1 MSELHAVITTL
12 IVVLTVYALVREL
25 LAPSLIVA
33 GAMVVLLITG
43 VVSAKEALSGF
54 SNPALMTVAAL
65 FILARAVEKTGAL
78 QPLLARA
85 LKSNG
90 SDRGNLARLLFPV
103 AGASAF
109 LNNTPI
115 VAMLIGPV
123 QAWADQ
129 RGRSASLF
137 LMPIS
142 FATMLGGMVTLIGT
156 STNLVV
162 SGLLVTHGQAP
173 FRIFE
178 FTWLG
183 LPVAVVGVL
192 FLVFFTKP
200 MLPARKG
207 IRSQFEE
214 ELREFTV
221 EMEVEQGGAAD
232 GRSVADVGLRHLEG
246 VFLAWIRR
254 GEAIITPI
262 APEETL
268 RAGDRLGFVGSVER
282 VVDLQS
288 IRGLRSAAA
297 KHAARF
303 EDVSHGYFEVVVA
316 SISPLVGETL
326 KSADFRERYQGSV
339 LAIHR
344 SGRRV
349 EGKLG
354 EVVLEAGDTLLVLAD
369 RSFRH
374 KWRDRRDFL
383 LVSQLA
389 GSMPVSGKK
398 AMLVMAL
405 ALGVIGL
412 SAFEIVPIL
421 EGSLAAAIILV
432 LAKVLTPN
440 EARAAVDLD
449 TLITIASSFA
459 IGAAIES
466 SGLADLVASWIVA
479 PAGNLGPVA
488 VLAAIVFATMALTE
502 LITNNAAAVLLF
514 PIGMAAAEQAGVDGR
529 SFATAIALS
538 ASASFLTPI
547 GYQTNTMIYGPGGY
561 RFTDFA
567 RLGFPLT
574 ITVYL
579 AIVFLTAFRHGLL

>member
-1 MSELHAVITTL
+1 MSFDVVVTL
-12 IVVLTVYALVREL
+12 LVVLGTVIALVREV
-25 LAPSLIVA
+25 LAPSLVVS
-33 GAMVVLLITG
+33 GAMVLLLLSG
-43 VVSAKEALSGF
+43 VVTPKEALAGF

-78 QPLLARA
+78 QPILARA
-85 LKSNG
+85 LKAGS
-90 SDRGNLARLLFPV
+90 SDRGNLARLLAPV

-129 RGRSASLF
+129 RGRSASRY

-162 SGLLVTHGQAP
+162 SGLLVNTGQKG
-173 FRIFE
+173 FGIFE
-178 FTWLG
+178 FSWIG
-183 LPVAVVGVL
+183 LPVAIVGL
-192 FLVFFTKP
+192 AFLAIASPV
-200 MLPARKG
+200 MLPDRKG
-207 IRSQFEE
+207 IRRQFEDE
-214 ELREFTV
+214 RREFTIEMDV
-221 EMEVEQGGAAD
+221 EPAGAAE
-232 GRSVADVGLRHLEG
+232 GRTVAEVGLRHLEG

-254 GEAIITPI
+254 GDALVTPVS
-262 APEETL
+262 PDETL

-288 IRGLRSAAA
+288 IRGIRAAAA
-297 KHAARF
+297 KHAGGI
-303 EDVSHGYFEVVVA
+303 EDGAHGYFEVVVA
-316 SISPLVGETL
+316 AISPLVGETL
-326 KSADFRERYQGSV
+326 KSADFRERYHGSV

-344 SGRRV
+344 SGRRI

-354 EVVLEAGDTLLVLAD
+354 DVEIEAGDTLLVLSD
-369 RSFRH
+369 RSFRN

-389 GSMPVSGKK
+389 GSTPVSGKK
-398 AMLVMAL
+398 AALVLGL
-405 ALGVIGL
+405 AVAVIGL
-412 SAFEIVPIL
+412 SALEIVPIL
-421 EGSLAAAIILV
+421 NGALAAAIILV

-440 EARAAVDLD
+440 EARSAVDLD

-466 SGLADLVASWIVA
+466 SGLASMVASLIV
-479 PAGNLGPVA
+479 GPVSSFGPIA

-502 LITNNAAAVLLF
+502 LITNNAAAVLIF
-514 PIGMAAAEQAGVDGR
+514 PIAMAAAAQAGVDARG
-529 SFATAIALS
+529 FALAVALA

-547 GYQTNTMIYGPGGY
+547 GYQTNTMIYGAGGY
-561 RFTDFA
+561 RFSDFA

-574 ITVYL
+574 ITVFFS
-579 AIVFLTAFRHGLL
+579 IVFLTAWRHGFL

>member
-1 MSELHAVITTL
+1 MTFEIAVTVT
-12 IVVLTVYALVREL
+12 VVLGTVYALVREV
-25 LAPSLIVA
+25 LAPSLIVS
-33 GAMVVLLITG
+33 GAMVLLLLTG
-43 VVSAKEALSGF
+43 VVPAREALAGF

-65 FILARAVEKTGAL
+65 FIIARAVEKTGAL

-85 LKSNG
+85 LRAESG
-90 SDRGNLARLLFPV
+90 DRANLARILAPV

-129 RGRSASLF
+129 RGRSASRY

-142 FATMLGGMVTLIGT
+142 FATMLGGMVTLVGT

-162 SGLLVTHGQAP
+162 SGLMVNAGHQG
-173 FRIFE
+173 FGIFE
-178 FTWLG
+178 FSWIGFPVAILG
-183 LPVAVVGVL
+183 LI
-192 FLVFFTKP
+192 FLVLATP
-200 MLPARKG
+200 VLLPDRRG
-207 IRSQFEE
+207 IRHQFED

-221 EMEVEQGGAAD
+221 EMDVEPGGAAD
-232 GRSVADVGLRHLEG
+232 GRTVAAVGLRHLEG

-254 GEAIITPI
+254 GEGLVTPVS
-262 APEETL
+262 PDETL

-288 IRGLRSAAA
+288 IRGIRAAAA
-297 KHAARF
+297 KHAGGV
-303 EDVSHGYFEVVVA
+303 EDGAHGYFEVVVA

-344 SGRRV
+344 SGRRI

-354 EVVLEAGDTLLVLAD
+354 EVEIEAGDTLLVLAD
-369 RSFRH
+369 RSFRS

-389 GSMPVSGKK
+389 GNTPVSGSK
-398 AMLVMAL
+398 ATLVLVLTL
-405 ALGVIGL
+405 AVIGL
-412 SAFEIVPIL
+412 SALEIVPIL
-421 EGSLAAAIILV
+421 DGALAAAVILV

-466 SGLADLVASWIVA
+466 SGLAAMVAGWIV
-479 PAGNLGPVA
+479 GPISSFGPIA

-502 LITNNAAAVLLF
+502 LITNNAAAVLIF
-514 PIGMAAAEQAGVDGR
+514 PIAMAAATQAGVDGR
-529 SFATAIALS
+529 SFALAVALA

-547 GYQTNTMIYGPGGY
+547 GYQTNTMIYGAGGY
-561 RFTDFA
+561 RFSDFA

-574 ITVYL
+574 ITVFL
-579 AIVFLTAFRHGLL
+579 SIVFLTAWRHGLL